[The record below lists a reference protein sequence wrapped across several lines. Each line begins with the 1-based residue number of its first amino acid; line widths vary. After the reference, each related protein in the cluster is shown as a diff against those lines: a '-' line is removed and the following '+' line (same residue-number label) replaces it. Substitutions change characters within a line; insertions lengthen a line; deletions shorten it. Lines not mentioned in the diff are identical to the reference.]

1 MNFRKPPPIVKD
13 DAGRI
18 KMRSPNERERV
29 LAIATRIVAGQVA
42 KGEVDDNDP
51 EALKAATKE
60 AVETA
65 VVAYRAAEEYLC
77 G

>member
-18 KMRSPNERERV
+18 QMRSPEERKRV
-29 LAIATRIVAGQVA
+29 LAIATRIVTGQVA

-51 EALKAATKE
+51 EALRAATKE